1 MTKEK
6 ALEIANTLQSI
17 EECDNFIDLLG
28 NFTNNLEINNHRLE
42 EILEDAINSA
52 VKEKQW
58 LEASLAAF

>member
-28 NFTNNLEINNHRLE
+28 NFTNDLEINNHRLE

-52 VKEKQW
+52 IKEKQW

>member
-6 ALEIANTLQSI
+6 ALEIANTLNSI
-17 EECDNFIDLLG
+17 EESDNFIDLLG

>member
-28 NFTNNLEINNHRLE
+28 NFTNDLEINNHRLE

>member
-6 ALEIANTLQSI
+6 AIEIANTLQSI
-17 EECDNFIDLLG
+17 EECENFIDLLG

>member
-1 MTKEK
+1 
-6 ALEIANTLQSI
+6 
-17 EECDNFIDLLG
+17 
-28 NFTNNLEINNHRLE
+28 LEINNHRLE

>member
-6 ALEIANTLQSI
+6 AIEIANTLQSI
-17 EECDNFIDLLG
+17 EECDNFIDLLS

>member
-6 ALEIANTLQSI
+6 AIEIANTLQSI

-28 NFTNNLEINNHRLE
+28 NVTNNLEINNHRLE

>member
-6 ALEIANTLQSI
+6 AIEIANTLYSI

>member
-6 ALEIANTLQSI
+6 AIEIANTLQSI

-28 NFTNNLEINNHRLE
+28 NFANNLEINNHRLE

-52 VKEKQW
+52 IKEKQW

>member
-6 ALEIANTLQSI
+6 AIEIANTLQSI

-28 NFTNNLEINNHRLE
+28 NFTNNLEITNHRLE

>member
-6 ALEIANTLQSI
+6 ALEIANTLYSI

>member
-6 ALEIANTLQSI
+6 AIEIANTLQSI

>member
-6 ALEIANTLQSI
+6 AIEIANTLYSI

-28 NFTNNLEINNHRLE
+28 SFTNNLEINNHRLE

>member
-6 ALEIANTLQSI
+6 AIEIANTLQSI
-17 EECDNFIDLLG
+17 EECDNFIDLLA

>member
-6 ALEIANTLQSI
+6 ALAIANTLQSI